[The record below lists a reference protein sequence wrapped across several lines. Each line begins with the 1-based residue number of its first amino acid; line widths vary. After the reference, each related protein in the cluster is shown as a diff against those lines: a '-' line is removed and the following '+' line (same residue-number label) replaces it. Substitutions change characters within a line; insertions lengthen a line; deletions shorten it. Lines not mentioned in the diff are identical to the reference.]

1 MGNCHCRDCQRSTG
15 GAYAPMLGVPAPALK
30 INGHMKFYE
39 SRANSGNVVT
49 RGFCSNCG
57 GRVFANSTG
66 YPTIIEIYAGTLDNP
81 SIFKPAE
88 DIYTSSAQP
97 WDFMN
102 PQLRKFAKQPAS

>member
-15 GAYAPMLGVPAPALK
+15 GAYAPMLGVPAEVLK
-30 INGHMKFYE
+30 VDGHMKFYE

-57 GRVFANSTG
+57 GRVFAKSSG
-66 YPTIIEIYAGTLDNP
+66 YPTIIEIYAGTLDDP

-88 DIYTSSAQP
+88 DIYISSAQP